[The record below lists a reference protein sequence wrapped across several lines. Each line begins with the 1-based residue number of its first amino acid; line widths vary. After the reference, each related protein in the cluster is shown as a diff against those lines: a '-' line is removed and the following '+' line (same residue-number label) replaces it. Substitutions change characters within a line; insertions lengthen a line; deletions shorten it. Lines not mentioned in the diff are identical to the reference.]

1 MCWYLG
7 EFGSVSIDL
16 TRQAF
21 ERVLGAPPPA
31 APRLAW
37 TGRRSSDRARTAAS
51 APGAGRAELKEGAA
65 QAAPLSRPGK
75 RKESFFKRKP
85 LNSRSNCIRRLMSLS
100 PRFRPRW
107 WGAAAWAGAAPT
119 EGPRRP
125 CALRTSPKHRPRLP
139 ELRCA
144 VSLTANELDYASQ
157 GNEQAIRSNVG
168 ARATLRM
175 DLNRLGAH
183 FLTGGGVCFNAGW
196 GGSWESRRLYG
207 ASGLSSAWDGGC
219 GRQCPWHSDG
229 RSSHNY
235 GG

>member
-37 TGRRSSDRARTAAS
+37 TGRGSSDRARTAAS

-100 PRFRPRW
+100 PRFRPGPGTGVGGRSVGRGCTHG
-107 WGAAAWAGAAPT
+107 GAAAPLRAEDEPEAP
-119 EGPRRP
+119 
-125 CALRTSPKHRPRLP
+125 ASP
-139 ELRCA
+139 A
-144 VSLTANELDYASQ
+144 
-157 GNEQAIRSNVG
+157 
-168 ARATLRM
+168 
-175 DLNRLGAH
+175 
-183 FLTGGGVCFNAGW
+183 
-196 GGSWESRRLYG
+196 
-207 ASGLSSAWDGGC
+207 
-219 GRQCPWHSDG
+219 
-229 RSSHNY
+229 
-235 GG
+235 